1 MIIDSME
8 NYLLIFAVLLMFGQV
23 YAQSSHETKTL
34 EQQTDNLLHITGCKI
49 KHYYESMCQL
59 YTYGPHQFLRCDG
72 GDFMI
77 GCPAS
82 YLVRQDSLGTHKSY
96 HAIYFQS
103 PDFKITII
111 PANYYACF
119 DKEVDSVYQFEEQ
132 NLQKDGWK
140 IVKKAL
146 YKSFYFFVMSKNE
159 ACLYKKVAYKQDCDM
174 ILLREVSMY
183 YSLNNYSEAQQIIK
197 TYISKFPDK
206 PF

>member
-1 MIIDSME
+1 MIIDSMK

-34 EQQTDNLLHITGCKI
+34 EQQTDNLLHITG
-49 KHYYESMCQL
+49 
-59 YTYGPHQFLRCDG
+59 CDG